1 MSTVL
6 LAAAVGLLLGSAL
19 GLFGGGG
26 GILAVPMLV
35 GLLGMDIDQAATA
48 SLVIVLFGAFG
59 GLVSHHRAGRVL
71 WRAGLL
77 FGATS
82 IFGATVGSL
91 LAAQVADWIKLSA
104 FVVLMVA
111 AGIAMLRNARRQPS
125 TRPATQPSL
134 VGAPGNA
141 GDVGPELDPGAAMID
156 IPAADLPMSARQ
168 AAGQPGDTAASGSP
182 TVGLPTPTGRSGRD
196 AGPESVFPT
205 GPPTLTY
212 SIPLLIL
219 LATATGLVTGFLGV
233 GGGFLVVPALVLSL
247 RMPVANATAT
257 GLVVIAIAS
266 TSALIVRLTHSGALD
281 EPALTAGI
289 VVATVIASLLA
300 ARFSGRMSPRALG
313 TGFAILVLG
322 MSVLVAAHQPSKRPD
337 RPRDFIQVSG
347 ASRGLLQLSGGLAA
361 RELEQVRIF
370 RGRC

>member
-1 MSTVL
+1 MATVL

-35 GLLGMDIDQAATA
+35 GLLGMDVDQAATA
-48 SLVIVLFGAFG
+48 SLVIVLFGALG

-82 IFGATVGSL
+82 IVGAAVGAL
-91 LAAQVADWIKLSA
+91 LAARVADWIKLSA
-104 FVVLMVA
+104 FLVLMVA
-111 AGIAMLRNARRQPS
+111 AGLAMLRNARRQPS
-125 TRPATQPSL
+125 ARSLTQPSL
-134 VGAPGNA
+134 VGSRRHVGDMGPGVDP
-141 GDVGPELDPGAAMID
+141 GTDPGAALID
-156 IPAADLPMSARQ
+156 IPAADLPMPAGPPGPHTSAS
-168 AAGQPGDTAASGSP
+168 SGSP
-182 TVGLPTPTGRSGRD
+182 AT
-196 AGPESVFPT
+196 
-205 GPPTLTY
+205 PPTLAY

-266 TSALIVRLTHSGALD
+266 TSALLVRLTHSGTLD

-289 VVATVIASLLA
+289 VVATVIASLFA

-313 TGFAILVLG
+313 TGFAVLVLA
-322 MSVLVAAHQPSKRPD
+322 MSLLVAVQA
-337 RPRDFIQVSG
+337 
-347 ASRGLLQLSGGLAA
+347 LQAFRAA
-361 RELEQVRIF
+361 
-370 RGRC
+370 

>member
-1 MSTVL
+1 MTTVL

-35 GLLGMDIDQAATA
+35 GLLGMDVDQAATA

-82 IFGATVGSL
+82 IVGATIGAL
-91 LAAQVADWIKLSA
+91 LAAGVADWIKLSA

-111 AGIAMLRNARRQPS
+111 AGFAMLRNAGRQPS
-125 TRPATQPSL
+125 TRPVTQPSL
-134 VGAPGNA
+134 VGAPGGA
-141 GDVGPELDPGAAMID
+141 GDVAPDLDPGAAMID
-156 IPAADLPMSARQ
+156 IPAADLPLLAVP
-168 AAGQPGDTAASGSP
+168 PGGGADGAAASGS
-182 TVGLPTPTGRSGRD
+182 S
-196 AGPESVFPT
+196 AGPPN
-205 GPPTLTY
+205 LTY
-212 SIPLLIL
+212 SIPLLIA

-266 TSALIVRLTHSGALD
+266 TSALVVRLTHSGALD

-289 VVATVIASLLA
+289 VVATVVASLLA

-322 MSVLVAAHQPSKRPD
+322 MSVLVAAQALES
-337 RPRDFIQVSG
+337 FQ
-347 ASRGLLQLSGGLAA
+347 AA
-361 RELEQVRIF
+361 
-370 RGRC
+370 

>member
-1 MSTVL
+1 
-6 LAAAVGLLLGSAL
+6 
-19 GLFGGGG
+19 LFGGGG

-48 SLVIVLFGAFG
+48 SLVIVLFGAIG

-82 IFGATVGSL
+82 IVGAAVGAL
-91 LAAQVADWIKLSA
+91 LAARVADGIKLSA

-125 TRPATQPSL
+125 TRALPQPSL
-134 VGAPGNA
+134 VGASGHA
-141 GDVGPELDPGAAMID
+141 GDELPDSDPGAALID
-156 IPAADLPMSARQ
+156 IPAADLPMPSGARDLDASA
-168 AAGQPGDTAASGSP
+168 AAGSP
-182 TVGLPTPTGRSGRD
+182 
-196 AGPESVFPT
+196 A

-257 GLVVIAIAS
+257 GLVVIAVAS
-266 TSALIVRLTHSGALD
+266 TSALIVRLTHAGTM
-281 EPALTAGI
+281 EQPALIAGI

-300 ARFSGRMSPRALG
+300 ARLSGRMSPRALG
-313 TGFAILVLG
+313 TGFAVLVLG
-322 MSVLVAAHQPSKRPD
+322 MSLLVAAQAFQAFH
-337 RPRDFIQVSG
+337 
-347 ASRGLLQLSGGLAA
+347 AA
-361 RELEQVRIF
+361 
-370 RGRC
+370 

>member
-1 MSTVL
+1 MATVL

-35 GLLGMDIDQAATA
+35 GLLGMDVDQAATA
-48 SLVIVLFGAFG
+48 SLVIVLFGALG

-71 WRAGLL
+71 WTAGLV

-82 IFGATVGSL
+82 IVGATVGAL
-91 LAAQVADWIKLSA
+91 LAARVPDWIKLSA
-104 FVVLMVA
+104 FLVLMLA
-111 AGIAMLRNARRQPS
+111 AGLAMLRNARRQPA
-125 TRPATQPSL
+125 TRPVAQPSL
-134 VGAPGNA
+134 VATTRRA
-141 GDVGPELDPGAAMID
+141 GSSGPDADPGATLID
-156 IPAADLPMSARQ
+156 IPAADLPMPAVP
-168 AAGQPGDTAASGSP
+168 PGPDTSGASGSP
-182 TVGLPTPTGRSGRD
+182 ATP
-196 AGPESVFPT
+196 
-205 GPPTLTY
+205 PPLVY

-266 TSALIVRLTHSGALD
+266 TSALLVRLTHSGTLD

-289 VVATVIASLLA
+289 VVATVIASLFA
-300 ARFSGRMSPRALG
+300 ARFSGRMSPR
-313 TGFAILVLG
+313 
-322 MSVLVAAHQPSKRPD
+322 RPWA
-337 RPRDFIQVSG
+337 PG
-347 ASRGLLQLSGGLAA
+347 SRSSSW
-361 RELEQVRIF
+361 R
-370 RGRC
+370 

>member
-1 MSTVL
+1 MSTLL
-6 LAAAVGLLLGSAL
+6 LAAAVGVLLGSAL

-48 SLVIVLFGAFG
+48 SLVIVLFGALG

-77 FGATS
+77 FGAIS
-82 IFGATVGSL
+82 IVGASAGAL

-104 FVVLMVA
+104 FLVLMVV
-111 AGIAMLRNARRQPS
+111 AGIAMLRNARKQPT
-125 TRPATQPSL
+125 TRPLAQPSL
-134 VGAPGNA
+134 VGAPGRA
-141 GDVGPELDPGAAMID
+141 TGMGVGSGADPGATLID
-156 IPAADLPMSARQ
+156 IPAVDLPVPSDP
-168 AAGQPGDTAASGSP
+168 PGSGADVAP
-182 TVGLPTPTGRSGRD
+182 
-196 AGPESVFPT
+196 
-205 GPPTLTY
+205 GPPDQPLALTY
-212 SIPLLIL
+212 SIPLLVL

-266 TSALIVRLTHSGALD
+266 TTALVVRLAHSGTMGQPALITEIVA
-281 EPALTAGI
+281 AA
-289 VVATVIASLLA
+289 VVASVLA
-300 ARFSGRMSPRALG
+300 ARLSSRMSPRALG

-322 MSVLVAAHQPSKRPD
+322 MSLLVA
-337 RPRDFIQVSG
+337 
-347 ASRGLLQLSGGLAA
+347 LQAYQA
-361 RELEQVRIF
+361 FQAT
-370 RGRC
+370 

>member
-1 MSTVL
+1 MTTVL

-77 FGATS
+77 VGATS
-82 IFGATVGSL
+82 IVGATVGSL
-91 LAAQVADWIKLSA
+91 LAASVDDWIKLSA

-111 AGIAMLRNARRQPS
+111 AGIGMLRNARRQPS
-125 TRPATQPSL
+125 TRPVTQPSL
-134 VGAPGNA
+134 VGAGGS
-141 GDVGPELDPGAAMID
+141 GDLGPEWDPGAALID
-156 IPAADLPMSARQ
+156 IPAADLPTPGP
-168 AAGQPGDTAASGSP
+168 AADTARSADTARWPDTARWADEGAPDTSVPQVPEGSP
-182 TVGLPTPTGRSGRD
+182 
-196 AGPESVFPT
+196 AGSPS
-205 GPPTLTY
+205 LAY
-212 SIPLLIL
+212 SIPLLVL

-266 TSALIVRLTHSGALD
+266 TSALLVRLTHSGALD

-313 TGFAILVLG
+313 TGFAVLVLA
-322 MSVLVAAHQPSKRPD
+322 MSALVAAQA
-337 RPRDFIQVSG
+337 FQ
-347 ASRGLLQLSGGLAA
+347 AFQAA
-361 RELEQVRIF
+361 
-370 RGRC
+370 